1 MMKKWNKLLCAVIAL
16 AFVFAAAA
24 EQLPI
29 VEDVPLR
36 QAHIRV
42 VGDLMMH
49 QRQLELGQ
57 MENGEY
63 DFAPQYA
70 LVKTALSDAD
80 YTIANLETTVGLYGN
95 QPYSG
100 YPRFNAPE
108 SLLAAIK
115 DAGVDFLTLANNHI
129 LDRYFDGMVT
139 TVNNVENYGFDFT
152 GAYRTPEEAGQPV
165 VIEVNGIKLGMLAY
179 TAHTNGME
187 AFSDAEAT
195 EYGVS
200 YLYGADF
207 EADVQKLRDAGADVI
222 IAMPHWGTE
231 YKRQPDA
238 DVRRTAEKLAAAGV
252 DVILGSHPHMVQ
264 PIEWLTVETETG
276 EHTALVAWSLG
287 NFIDNMKIQYTDS
300 GIILDFTIVEAADGG
315 FDIVDVGYV
324 PIYCWRQD
332 ANIQALCS
340 GEYLDERPE
349 GMSDATY
356 DRMKLSHRELV
367 ELIGDDFILLEN

>member
-1 MMKKWNKLLCAVIAL
+1 MMKIRNKLLCAAL
-16 AFVFAAAA
+16 ALLWLLSAAA
-24 EQLPI
+24 EQQPT

-36 QAHIRV
+36 SVRIRAA
-42 VGDLMMH
+42 GDLMMH
-49 QRQLELGQ
+49 QRQLELAATDDGT
-57 MENGEY
+57 Y
-63 DFAPQYA
+63 DFVPQYA
-70 LVKTALSDAD
+70 LAKAALSDAD
-80 YTIANLETTVGLYGN
+80 YTIANLETTVGLYGS

-108 SLLAAIK
+108 SLLEAIK

-129 LDRYFDGMVT
+129 LDRYFDGMTT
-139 TVNNVENYGFDFT
+139 TVNNVEAFGFDFT
-152 GAYRTPEEAGQPV
+152 GAYRTPEEAAQPV
-165 VIEVNGIKLGMLAY
+165 VIEVNGIRLGMLAY

-187 AFSDAEAT
+187 GFSDAKAT
-195 EYGVS
+195 QYGVS
-200 YLYGADF
+200 YLADADF
-207 EADVQKLRDAGADVI
+207 EADVQALKDAGADVI

-238 DVRRTAEKLAAAGV
+238 DVRRTAEKMAAAGV
-252 DVILGSHPHMVQ
+252 DVIIGSHPHMVQ

-324 PIYCWRQD
+324 PVYCWRQD
-332 ANIQALCS
+332 ENIQTLCS
-340 GEYLDERPE
+340 GEYLEERPT

-356 DRMKLSHRELV
+356 DRMKASRLELI